1 MFRLAKALAAWGTP
15 AFESTLKSELEQVA
29 AEQLPLQQGL
39 SWTSHVTGSQHS
51 VMFIAAMGED
61 DVIRARVGVFYG
73 GALIGCS
80 CADDPTPVEEQPE
93 YCTLQLDID
102 RKTAETRAVLLS
114 E

>member
-1 MFRLAKALAAWGTP
+1 MFHLAKTLAAWGTP

-39 SWTSHVTGSQHS
+39 SGTSHVTGSQHS
-51 VMFIAAMGED
+51 VMVIGASGED
-61 DVIRARVGVFYG
+61 DVIRARVGIFYG
-73 GALIGCS
+73 GVLTGCS

-93 YCTLQLDID
+93 YCVIQLQID
-102 RKTAETRAVLLS
+102 RKTAEAQVALLP